1 MRHYKLRNKC
11 PYAKPLITA
20 FQKLCKAPELHILN
34 SDFSKKKRLRNNSSI
49 EIRSLIH
56 KWILIPVIIGAA
68 IGLAEAAFVE
78 FYDIIWDES
87 YPYLLTPAI
96 FVVIPLGLLTAY
108 SIITILGKSS
118 PGSTTHEVL
127 RRFHYE
133 DGRGDARNSITS
145 PISSA
150 ITMGMGGSAGL
161 EGPSLSIGGSISYRL
176 SNLLGVKGNDARI
189 LFLAGAGAALGAV
202 LKAPL
207 TGILFAI
214 EVPYRQDLEH
224 HVFLPAIPMAVISYL
239 TYIAIL
245 GRTPIFQFTSS
256 TLFPTDLE
264 LIFSVVEGL
273 FLGGLALAFV
283 YAYKY
288 AQKFAPS
295 SFSTRG
301 LLTVICAGFLVAFI
315 GYFEPMTLGVGY
327 STISASINATSL
339 NGIWKYGA
347 IFILVLVFAKI
358 ITTSTTL
365 NGGGSGGLFIPSIF
379 IGAVA
384 SVGFMKALGLPF
396 SAILVAA
403 GAAAMVAAT
412 NKTMLAAVAFVA
424 ETMTPAAIIPAL
436 LAAATAYILTGN
448 KGLYDN
454 QLDFSPART
463 HLALLRLSHKSEEAP
478 NTPITDV
485 MRPARFRLLPDD
497 HPAKA
502 FSLFSLAGDAALPV
516 VSKDGKYLGRL
527 ELENLVASPLSSI
540 NQLMIIDK
548 PLKTSD
554 DEIKAANRIIQ
565 SGKGVVF
572 VVDDY
577 GMLKGVLRTG
587 DLIKSYSKK
596 IAQKLS

>member
-1 MRHYKLRNKC
+1 MRIN
-11 PYAKPLITA
+11 T
-20 FQKLCKAPELHILN
+20 
-34 SDFSKKKRLRNNSSI
+34 SI
-49 EIRSLIH
+49 EIRTLIH

-78 FYDIIWDES
+78 LYDLIWDES

-150 ITMGMGGSAGL
+150 VTMGVGGSAGL

-239 TYIAIL
+239 IYIAIL
-245 GRTPIFQFTSS
+245 GQTPIFQFTSS

-283 YAYKY
+283 YVYKY

-295 SFSTRG
+295 SFSTKG
-301 LLTVICAGFLVAFI
+301 LLTVICAGVLVAFI

-327 STISASINATSL
+327 PTISASINATSL

-412 NKTMLAAVAFVA
+412 NKTILAAVAFVA

-463 HLALLRLSHKSEEAP
+463 HLALLRLSHKSEEGP
-478 NTPITDV
+478 NTLITDV

-502 FSLFSLAGDAALPV
+502 FSLFSLAGDTALPI

-540 NQLMIIDK
+540 NDLMIIDK
-548 PLKTSD
+548 PLKTND
-554 DEIKAANRIIQ
+554 EEIKAANRIIQ
-565 SGKGVVF
+565 SGKGILF
-572 VVDDY
+572 VVDND
-577 GMLKGVLRTG
+577 GMLKGVLRTS

-596 IAQKLS
+596 ITQNLSQ